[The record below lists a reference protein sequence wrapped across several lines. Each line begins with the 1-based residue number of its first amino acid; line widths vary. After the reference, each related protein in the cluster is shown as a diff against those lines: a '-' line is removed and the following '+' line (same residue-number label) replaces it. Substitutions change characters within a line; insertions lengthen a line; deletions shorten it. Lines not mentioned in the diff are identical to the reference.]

1 MKILLLLL
9 VVGITGCVSRTVE
22 MPVEVN
28 GKPQVIRAKF
38 VRGLTNEKLGKLRVK
53 YDGMLFEIE
62 GMESD
67 QTSAI
72 EAVGKAVIEGVK
84 VGAGMP

>member
-9 VVGITGCVSRTVE
+9 SLVLIGCVSRTVE

-28 GKPQVIRAKF
+28 GKTQVIRAKF
-38 VRGLTNEKLGKLRVK
+38 VRGLTNEKLGSLRLK
-53 YDGMLFEIE
+53 YDGMEFEIQA
-62 GMESD
+62 MESD

-72 EAVGKAVIEGVK
+72 EAIGKAVIEGVK
-84 VGAGMP
+84 AGKGVP